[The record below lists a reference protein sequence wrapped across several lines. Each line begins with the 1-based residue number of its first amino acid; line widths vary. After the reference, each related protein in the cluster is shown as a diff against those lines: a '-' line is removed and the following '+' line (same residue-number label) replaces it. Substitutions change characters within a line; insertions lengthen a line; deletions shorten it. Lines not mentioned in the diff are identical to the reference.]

1 MFFDKV
7 LEKMTPPKDSNPLC
21 VHIVLDKYIK
31 NSTKTGARKARGES
45 SSNRLFITGLG
56 QSMPSTMDEWRLALS
71 NNETKQS
78 LFLLLT
84 NYVCS
89 GKAHLP
95 YITMINDVDQ
105 TWMIDSKDQNISKLF
120 ICNHE
125 EADTRMI
132 YHASLQG
139 ANSVVISANDSDVFF
154 LGTYACALD
163 KNRKWYFNYQSCSF
177 ADLRRIADLLGDS
190 ALQLPAF
197 HSLTGCDTT
206 SYFYFRGKTAPWERA
221 IKTPNS
227 LDLIKNLGCELKL
240 PDEDIDNSVEFIRR
254 FIYNGKKGEDLVDTR
269 IRMYKEQ
276 VKKKTSA
283 LPPDPNSI
291 RYDWKIRFVWKRCLN
306 DIIEPLPWLKMV
318 GKYVMILFFRS
329 GKNAHSCHH
338 T

>member
-1 MFFDKV
+1 
-7 LEKMTPPKDSNPLC
+7 
-21 VHIVLDKYIK
+21 
-31 NSTKTGARKARGES
+31 
-45 SSNRLFITGLG
+45 
-56 QSMPSTMDEWRLALS
+56 
-71 NNETKQS
+71 
-78 LFLLLT
+78 
-84 NYVCS
+84 
-89 GKAHLP
+89 
-95 YITMINDVDQ
+95 
-105 TWMIDSKDQNISKLF
+105 MIDSKDQNISKLF

-163 KNRKWYFNYQSCSF
+163 KNRNWYFDYQSCSF

-190 ALQLPAF
+190 ALHLPAF

-227 LDLIKNLGCELKL
+227 LDLIKNLGCESKL
-240 PDEDIDNSVEFIRR
+240 SDEDIDNSVEFIRR

-276 VKKKTSA
+276 VKKKSSA

-291 RYDWKIRFVWKRCLN
+291 RYDILRKHHQAFVWKRCLN
-306 DIIEPLPWLKMV
+306 DIIEPLPLSENGWKVCNDIVLPIWYECSQLPPHIGKRDKPRPTAVPENDVVSSSEFPKALEDTEVIQV
-318 GKYVMILFFRS
+318 GPPAKRCRLRKVQRDTCSSNSRL
-329 GKNAHSCHH
+329 GKDYFDVSEYESDSSEWERLSDFSSSDSSDDSDW